1 MLSFMGGGE
10 EQQGRRFETESMPCT
25 MVSGISNVHCRCAAG
40 DPGGTNSPISKR
52 EKNDCGVLSANLY
65 TLVGVFNFVV
75 LHGPYGTHWQCTK
88 LLPDTI
94 V

>member
-25 MVSGISNVHCRCAAG
+25 MVSGISNVHCWCAAG

-52 EKNDCGVLSANLY
+52 EKNDCGVLLANLY
-65 TLVGVFNFVV
+65 TLVGVFNFVA
-75 LHGPYGTHWQCTK
+75 LHGPYGTH
-88 LLPDTI
+88 
-94 V
+94 